1 MAKIESV
8 HVYLFGSSQ
17 AEYCN
22 PKELDMEPFN
32 FNELPEVVRQ
42 LFEKVERIEVLL
54 ARLEPREPDE
64 NELLNIEEA
73 AAFLKVSV
81 AALYTKVSRQE
92 IPFCKPG
99 KRLYFNRIDLKEW
112 VRLGKRKTVSELMR
126 HTDHSPYRTR
136 FRPAVRRNH

>member
-1 MAKIESV
+1 
-8 HVYLFGSSQ
+8 
-17 AEYCN
+17 
-22 PKELDMEPFN
+22 MEPFN

-42 LFEKVERIEVLL
+42 LFEKVERIELLL
-54 ARLEPREPDE
+54 ARLEPKEADE

-92 IPFCKPG
+92 IPYSKPG

-112 VRLGKRKTVSELMR
+112 VRLGKRKTINDLQQITNSR
-126 HTDHSPYRTR
+126 PYRNR